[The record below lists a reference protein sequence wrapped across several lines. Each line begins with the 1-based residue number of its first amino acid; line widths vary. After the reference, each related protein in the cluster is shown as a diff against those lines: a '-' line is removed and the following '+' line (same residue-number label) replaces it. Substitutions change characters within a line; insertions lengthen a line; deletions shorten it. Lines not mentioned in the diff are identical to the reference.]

1 MKAKVRALV
10 DDVDQF
16 IGVDHHKKTS
26 YVTIK
31 DRNGEIIKK
40 GNIKSSPEAL
50 HEFLDDDSAEEL
62 TRMAVMEC
70 GRTYRPMWRWL
81 SQEVDRVVLAHPGNL
96 KVISDTVYKD
106 DKLDSG
112 KLCDLLMLGVVP
124 EAHPASETAWESRT
138 VLRHRVRLVR
148 MRTQVRNA
156 IHVVVDQH
164 PDALPRRPEMSD
176 LFGRLGISW
185 LSRLELPDYQRRRL
199 DELLEIHAFF
209 SKKIAASDSLVRK
222 MVKKDE
228 RCGWLKSMPG
238 IGDFFA
244 ALIVAEV
251 DDIKRFPSQG
261 DFASY
266 IGLVPRYGQSAET
279 ERSGGM
285 HKQGNSFLR
294 WAFVEAAIPATRSN
308 LALNDLY
315 ARVYARHGK
324 KKGHNIA
331 KGAVAHRLSNI
342 AFRLLRDG
350 RPYEVR

>member
-10 DDVDQF
+10 EDVDQF
-16 IGVDHHKKTS
+16 IGVDHHKRTS
-26 YVTIK
+26 YLTIK
-31 DRNGEIIKK
+31 DRHGEIIKK
-40 GNIKSSPEAL
+40 GNIKSCPEAL
-50 HEFLDDDSAEEL
+50 HEFLNDDNAEEV

-70 GRTYRPMWRWL
+70 GRTYRPMWKWL
-81 SQEVDRVVLAHPGNL
+81 SSEVDRVVLAHPGGL

-106 DKLDSG
+106 DKLDSS

-124 EAHPASETAWESRT
+124 EAHPASETAWERRT

-156 IHVVVDQH
+156 IHVLVDLY
-164 PDALPRRPEMSD
+164 PDALPRKPEMSD
-176 LFGRLGISW
+176 LFGRLGVLW
-185 LSRLELPDYQRRRL
+185 LSRLELPDYERRRL
-199 DELLEIHAFF
+199 DELLDIHEFF

-222 MVKKDE
+222 IVKEDE
-228 RCGWLKSMPG
+228 RCRWLKTMPG

-251 DDIKRFPSQG
+251 DDIKRFPSPG

-266 IGLVPRYGQSAET
+266 IGLVPRYGNSAES

-285 HKQGNSFLR
+285 HKQGNVFLR

-315 ARVYARHGK
+315 ARICARRGK
-324 KKGHNIA
+324 KEGPNVA
-331 KGAVAHRLSNI
+331 KGAVAHKLATI
-342 AFRLLRDG
+342 AFLLLRDG
-350 RPYEVR
+350 RPYEV